1 MITQPQSAVVALRS
15 AIDKAT
21 LVDDNPAYV
30 LGKVLDA
37 LSRGGW
43 QLAPATEL
51 DELRATK
58 TAAYAF
64 ADEMGDYCSPHG
76 VAAMYADRLRERL
89 DQAQPTRATDRA
101 RHDN

>member
-1 MITQPQSAVVALRS
+1 MTDTQLPTSAVVALRS

-43 QLAPATEL
+43 QITSASEL
-51 DELRATK
+51 DQLRAIK
-58 TAAYAF
+58 TAAYGF
-64 ADEMGDYCSPHG
+64 VEEMGDYCSRRN
-76 VAAMYADRLRERL
+76 VAADYARRLRERL
-89 DQAQPTRATDRA
+89 DDAGAKPVRR
-101 RHDN
+101 